1 MRPSLRFEVF
11 KRDAFTCGYC
21 GRRSPEVI
29 LHVDHVLPLA
39 EGGRDEPDNL
49 VTSCVECNQGKAAR
63 PLSNKVPGLN
73 AKERSERI
81 AEHEAQI
88 AEYSHWLAVQ
98 RERED
103 EELRQLADHF
113 GAIPGSVVH
122 TRRDGDRWFWTD
134 AQVRRFVRRLGY
146 HEVLD
151 SIDVTAARCQNLSN
165 QEWENAERIWKYFC
179 GVNWRKIKAPDA
191 RPSL

>member
-1 MRPSLRFEVF
+1 MKPKLRFEVF

-29 LHVDHVLPLA
+29 LEADHVLPSSQ
-39 EGGRDEPDNL
+39 GGRDELDNL
-49 VTSCVECNQGKAAR
+49 VTSCKECNQGKAAR
-63 PLSNKVPGLN
+63 LLADAAPGLN
-73 AKERSERI
+73 AQEKAERI

-98 RERED
+98 RHRED
-103 EELRQLADHF
+103 EEIRLLGGHF
-113 GAIPGSVVH
+113 EAVPGAVVKY
-122 TRRDGDRWFWTD
+122 RDESRWFWNE

-151 SIDVTAARCQNLSN
+151 SIDVTAARCQPFLSDPRA
-165 QEWENAERIWKYFC
+165 NAERVWKYFC
-179 GVNWRKIKAPDA
+179 GVNWRKIKAPEG